1 MVMSTDPVEQ
11 FLIEVHSLR
20 DRDGRLAA
28 YRLGEDLQDEIRIAQ
43 ILVAK
48 ITAMERERIKAANAP
63 EIEKVNALLAMQVRP
78 SEFAQ
83 LVKGKEALLGM
94 PAYWAEWPNKEQ
106 P

>member
-20 DRDGRLAA
+20 NRDGRLAA

-48 ITAMERERIKAANAP
+48 ITAMEREACARVAERSESALHCAAA
-63 EIEKVNALLAMQVRP
+63 IRAR
-78 SEFAQ
+78 S
-83 LVKGKEALLGM
+83 
-94 PAYWAEWPNKEQ
+94 Q

>member
-11 FLIEVHSLR
+11 LLIEVHSLR

-48 ITAMERERIKAANAP
+48 ITAMEREACARVAERSESALHCAAA
-63 EIEKVNALLAMQVRP
+63 IRAR
-78 SEFAQ
+78 S
-83 LVKGKEALLGM
+83 
-94 PAYWAEWPNKEQ
+94 Q

>member
-20 DRDGRLAA
+20 DHDGRLAA

-48 ITAMERERIKAANAP
+48 ITAMEREACARVAERSESALHCAAA
-63 EIEKVNALLAMQVRP
+63 IRAR
-78 SEFAQ
+78 S
-83 LVKGKEALLGM
+83 
-94 PAYWAEWPNKEQ
+94 Q